1 MRKSVV
7 LALLCLVM
15 VAAVA
20 SATTVAYV
28 PLRKAIRMSDAV
40 VVGHILSMEAAYNR
54 DGEIVTRISVLV
66 EEPMKGGLQAGEI
79 FSFDAWGGSLDGV
92 TVETVGEA
100 RYKLGEKVLLQLED
114 IDGELHTLGLSFG
127 KWNVVRDKA
136 GAEWAVRNLSD
147 LNMVGVDES
156 PVVKMP
162 LGQMRDVSRQVE
174 RLSF

>member
-7 LALLCLVM
+7 LALLCLVLA
-15 VAAVA
+15 AAVA

-28 PLRKAIRMSDAV
+28 PLRKAIRMSEAV
-40 VVGHILSMEAAYNR
+40 VVGYVLSTESVYNQE
-54 DGEIVTRISVLV
+54 GEIVTKVDVLV
-66 EEPMKGGLQAGEI
+66 EEPFKGGFQAGEI
-79 FSFDAWGGSLDGV
+79 VSFHAWGGSLDGV
-92 TVETVGEA
+92 SVEAVGEA
-100 RYKLGEKVLLQLED
+100 RYQLGEKVLLQLED
-114 IDGELHTLGLSFG
+114 IEGELHTLGLSFG

-136 GAEWAVRNLSD
+136 GVEWAVRNLSD

-162 LGQMRDVSRQVE
+162 LGQMREVSRQVE